1 MTCSDNKFMDMAII
15 ESKLSKGLSTKTGC
29 VIVNTFGMFISKG
42 RNELPNGVIDEDSR
56 RQRPLK
62 YLFTEHAER
71 NAIYAAA
78 KDGLSLDGS
87 TAYVNWFPC
96 VDCAR
101 AMIQSGISRL
111 VCLEVN
117 MDHSKYK
124 EEFILAGD
132 MLKEAGV
139 HVEALA

>member
-117 MDHSKYK
+117 MDHSKYR
-124 EEFILAGD
+124 EEFIVARD